1 VAYVGNLS
9 QCHGFF
15 DLVKAI
21 KIAKR
26 SFQEAKLFLIAS
38 KALGYAL
45 LGYYYCEHRMSTN
58 QFASVTMVV
67 ALSIPALVLLL
78 KPPRDEGD
86 AKDKFGQDHL
96 RPAR

>member
-1 VAYVGNLS
+1 
-9 QCHGFF
+9 
-15 DLVKAI
+15 
-21 KIAKR
+21 
-26 SFQEAKLFLIAS
+26 
-38 KALGYAL
+38 
-45 LGYYYCEHRMSTN
+45 
-58 QFASVTMVV
+58 MVV